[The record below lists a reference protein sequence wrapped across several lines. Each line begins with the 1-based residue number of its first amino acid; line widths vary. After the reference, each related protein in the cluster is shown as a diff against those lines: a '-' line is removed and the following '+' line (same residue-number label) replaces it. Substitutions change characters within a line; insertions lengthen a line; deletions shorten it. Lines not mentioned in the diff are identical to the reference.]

1 MEKIKKYIEENKER
15 FFEELFDFIGVA
27 ELTGEAGYTDL
38 EKILGLKSVFQR
50 FGH

>member
-1 MEKIKKYIEENKER
+1 MSKR
-15 FFEELFDFIGVA
+15 PFDKGAFMDSIGVT
-27 ELTGEAGYTDL
+27 ELTGEEGYTDL